1 MNNNTWKPRK
11 MDKKCTFI
19 FFISF
24 FLLFFH
30 HANILSETIDIQK
43 ENFTFKLEKKSI
55 QEVVQYFEQ
64 NSDYVFLYY
73 AEILK
78 DTPEVSIQ
86 VKNESIK
93 SALDKLL
100 KDTSILYE
108 IKNRQ
113 VILKK
118 ENKVAP
124 IKTDNSKESIQIT
137 GRVTDDFNEPLP
149 GVAILVVGTPR
160 GVTTDVDGTFSITV
174 QKTDRLNFSFLGM
187 ESQTI
192 PVEGKKEIVVILK
205 SKVDELEEVTIV
217 AFGKQK
223 KESLIGAITTINTK
237 DLKVPSSNLTTALAG
252 NMAGVIAYQRSGEP
266 GKDNADFFVRG
277 ITTFGANTSP
287 LILIDNI
294 ELTATDLARLQ
305 PDDIASFSIM
315 KDATATALYGAR
327 GANGVILVTTK
338 RGTEGPAKVF
348 VRLESSISTPTENVE
363 LADPITFMKLHNEAV
378 LTRNPL
384 GELPYTQDKIE
395 NTLKPG
401 SNPYIYPANDWYNM
415 LFKDHAN
422 SYRGNLSVTGGGKV
436 AQYYVA
442 AGFSRDNGV
451 LKVDKRN
458 SFNSNI
464 NAQNYTLR
472 ANVDINVTKTTKLA
486 VRLTGNFDD
495 YTGPLNGGADVYNMA
510 VHSNPVLFPAYY
522 PVDKDFK
529 YTKHIMFGN
538 YGTAGYRNPYAEM
551 VRGYQDSNRS
561 QMLAAVEINQDL
573 YFITKGLSFM
583 TMVNISRLSNYSVSR
598 SYQPFWYS
606 ISDYDSYTGDYHL
619 KRINDNGTE
628 YLGYS
633 ESDKTITSTLYTET
647 RLNYNRDFGKH
658 NLSGL
663 MVFTTREYLAANQ
676 GSLQLSLPSRNI
688 GLAGRFTY
696 AFNTKYFTEFNFG
709 YNGSERFSAN
719 QRWGFFPSAGVGWL
733 ISNENFWEPLKPIIS
748 NFKLR
753 YSYGLVGNDQIGE
766 AKDRFFYLSDVNMND
781 GDRGAYFGE
790 NASVGGA
797 GIRINRY
804 ANDHITWET
813 STKQNYAIE
822 LGLFNKVNI
831 IGEYFTEH
839 RKEILMARSAIP
851 TTMGLQS
858 QVKANIGEATAHG
871 IDIQSDYQ
879 QVWNKNFWTSARLNF
894 TYSTSK
900 YKIYEEPEY
909 KEWWRSHVGQ
919 SLAQNW
925 GYIAERLFLDD
936 EEAANSPIQDF
947 GSEYGGGDIKYTDV
961 NGDGKITEADKVP
974 IGNPTSPEII
984 YGFGVSAG
992 YKGFDASVFF
1002 QGLGNESFWMNAG
1015 ATSPFQNQ
1023 TQLLK
1028 AYADSYWSEDNQNLY
1043 ALWPRLS
1050 PSVNSNNTQASTWFM
1065 RDGSFL
1071 RLKQVE
1077 IGYTLPEKLLK
1088 KYHVNNLRFY
1098 LSGTNLLCWSRFKL
1112 WDPEMAGDG
1121 LGYPI
1126 QRVFNL
1132 GINITFN

>member
-1 MNNNTWKPRK
+1 MMNKFTYSKLI
-11 MDKKCTFI
+11 KKAVLLTI
-19 FFISF
+19 LGIPGYTIS
-24 FLLFFH
+24 
-30 HANILSETIDIQK
+30 AVSTETK
-43 ENFTFKLEKKSI
+43 T
-55 QEVVQYFEQ
+55 VT
-64 NSDYVFLYY
+64 
-73 AEILK
+73 
-78 DTPEVSIQ
+78 DT
-86 VKNESIK
+86 N
-93 SALDKLL
+93 
-100 KDTSILYE
+100 
-108 IKNRQ
+108 
-113 VILKK
+113 VIM
-118 ENKVAP
+118 
-124 IKTDNSKESIQIT
+124 NSKQEKGNQTSLEVKVGASSMELQQNQT
-137 GRVTDDFNEPLP
+137 AFELKGKVSDDMGEPLP
-149 GVAILVVGTPR
+149 GVNIVILGGTR
-160 GVTTDVDGTFSITV
+160 GVATDVDGSFTIRVSIGEKLTV
-174 QKTDRLNFSFLGM
+174 SYLGM
-187 ESQTI
+187 EDQIITI
-192 PVEGKKEIVVILK
+192 KDKKDLIITMK
-205 SKVDELEEVTIV
+205 PKADELDEVTIV

-223 KESLIGAITTINTK
+223 KESVVAAITTVSPG

-252 NMAGVIAYQRSGEP
+252 NLAGVIAYQRTGEP

-277 ITTFGANTSP
+277 ITTFGANTNP

-294 ELTATDLARLQ
+294 ELTSTDLARLQ

-327 GANGVILVTTK
+327 GANGVIFVTTK
-338 RGTEGPAKVF
+338 RGVEGPAKVF
-348 VRLESSISTPTENVE
+348 VRLENSISQPTDNVE
-363 LADPITFMKLHNEAV
+363 MADPITFMKAHNEAV

-384 GELPYTQDKIE
+384 GELPYSQDKIE
-395 NTLKPG
+395 NTLRPG
-401 SNPYIYPANDWYNM
+401 SSPYIYPANDWYKM

-422 SYRGNLSVTGGGKV
+422 SYRGNLNVSGGGKV

-442 AGFSRDNGV
+442 ASFTRDNGI

-458 SFNSNI
+458 SFNNNVVSK
-464 NAQNYTLR
+464 NYTLR
-472 ANVDINVTKTTKLA
+472 ANVDINVTKTTKLGI
-486 VRLTGNFDD
+486 RLTGNFDD
-495 YTGPLNGGADVYNMA
+495 YTGPLQGGTEVYKMI
-510 VHSNPVLFPAYY
+510 VRSNPVLFPAYY
-522 PVDKDFK
+522 PTDEDFK

-538 YGTAGYRNPYAEM
+538 YGTGGYRNPYAEM
-551 VRGYQDSNRS
+551 VRGYQNSNRS
-561 QMLAAVEINQDL
+561 QMLAAVDVNQKLD
-573 YFITKGLSFM
+573 FITKGLSFM
-583 TMVNISRLSNYSVSR
+583 AMVNISRLSNYSVNR
-598 SYQPFWYS
+598 SYNPFWYVM
-606 ISDYDSYTGDYHL
+606 SDYDSYTGEYHL
-619 KRINDNGTE
+619 ERINDDGTE

-633 ESDKTITSTLYTET
+633 ESDKTITSTLYTESH
-647 RLNYNRDFGKH
+647 LNYNREFGKH
-658 NLSGL
+658 AVSGL

-676 GSLQLSLPSRNI
+676 GSLQLSLPSRNV

-696 AFNTKYFTEFNFG
+696 AYNNKYFTEFNFG

-719 QRWGFFPSAGVGWL
+719 HRWGFFPSAGLGWL
-733 ISNENFWEPLKPIIS
+733 ISNEDFFERFKPVVS
-748 NFKLR
+748 NLKLR

-766 AKDRFFYLSDVNMND
+766 TTDRFFYLSDVNMND

-804 ANDHITWET
+804 ANDYITWEK
-813 STKQNYAIE
+813 STKQNYAVE
-822 LGLFNKVNI
+822 LGLFSKLNI
-831 IGEYFTEH
+831 IAEYFTEH

-851 TTMGLQS
+851 TTMGLQA

-879 QVWNKNFWTSARLNF
+879 QIWTKDLWTAARFNF

-919 SLAQNW
+919 SLNQTW

-961 NGDGKITEADKVP
+961 NRDGKITEADMVP

-984 YGFGVSAG
+984 YGFGLSTG

-1002 QGLGNESFWMNAG
+1002 QGLGNESFWINA
-1015 ATSPFQNQ
+1015 ANTSPFQDQ

-1028 AYADSYWSEDNQNLY
+1028 AYADSHWSENNQDLY

-1050 PSVNSNNTQASTWFM
+1050 PSINKNNTQTSTWFM

-1077 IGYTLPEKLLK
+1077 LGYTLPEKLLQ
-1088 KYHVNNLRFY
+1088 KYHVSNLRFY
-1098 LSGTNLLCWSRFKL
+1098 VSGTNLLCWSRFKL

-1126 QRVFNL
+1126 QRVFNI
-1132 GINITFN
+1132 GINLTFN